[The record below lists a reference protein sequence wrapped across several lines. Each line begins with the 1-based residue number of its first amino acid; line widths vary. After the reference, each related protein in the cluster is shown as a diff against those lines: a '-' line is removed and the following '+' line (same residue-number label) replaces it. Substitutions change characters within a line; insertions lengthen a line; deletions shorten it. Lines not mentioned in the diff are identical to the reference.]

1 VNAGGAAFTDA
12 SGNAWAADVNYNT
25 GSTATSA
32 TAWTGANPQLYSTE
46 RWDPPDAPE
55 LAYSFP
61 VSPGTYAVS
70 LHFAEIYAGT
80 AFVGGRQF
88 DVFINGTKV
97 LDHLDIFAE
106 VGFMQP
112 LVKTF
117 TVTVTGSP
125 IVISFVH
132 EIENPKIS
140 GIEIIP
146 EPTP

>member
-1 VNAGGAAFTDA
+1 
-12 SGNAWAADVNYNT
+12 
-25 GSTATSA
+25 
-32 TAWTGANPQLYSTE
+32 
-46 RWDPPDAPE
+46 
-55 LAYSFP
+55 
-61 VSPGTYAVS
+61 
-70 LHFAEIYAGT
+70 
-80 AFVGGRQF
+80 
-88 DVFINGTKV
+88 V